1 MRLVLAA
8 LARVWPVRVKVQVQV
23 QVQAVAVAVAVA
35 VLVQRRVVL
44 AGVAAL
50 LAVWALLHAV
60 LPPKVRP
67 PR

>member
-1 MRLVLAA
+1 M
-8 LARVWPVRVKVQVQV
+8 QVQV
-23 QVQAVAVAVAVA
+23 QVGLQVKVGVEVLVAVGVQ
-35 VLVQRRVVL
+35 VQRRVVL

-50 LAVWALLHAV
+50 LAAWALLHAV